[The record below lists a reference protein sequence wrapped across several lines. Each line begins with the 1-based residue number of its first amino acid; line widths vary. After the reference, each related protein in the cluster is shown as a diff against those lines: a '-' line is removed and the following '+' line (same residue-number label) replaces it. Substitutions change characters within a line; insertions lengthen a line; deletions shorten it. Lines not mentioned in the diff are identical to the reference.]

1 MHTPL
6 RFFMVLAATA
16 VLLSAG
22 CSGASKPAGASG
34 GGDSL
39 DQAYQDLIDN
49 ERKFA
54 DLMAGVQDQAGARQA
69 VGSMKELLANRRA
82 IFERLAELG
91 AEMPPQGIPPKFADP
106 YREVQARKEQ
116 LETQLLQNPHGEQIQ
131 QFLIA
136 EVGADL
142 EASADVDLFRLNAEL
157 RRHGPDKRVMV
168 ELRNRE
174 SLAGPQH
181 QKMARMLQD
190 TAGAIHAEAF
200 IEDDGTYYLVLAP
213 VDDINAFV
221 AKIDIGEVSQ
231 VDAAARKFVLT
242 LDPSTIPEDAT
253 AGGPG
258 GSPGGFRPGFPPG
271 AAPGGPPAGAAAS
284 GDAIQDNEKDRID
297 IMRATFAGQQGRDG
311 IVELHLKNAKPF
323 QGPRMG
329 KALAAIGRA
338 AGGRLLQPIPLR
350 SGDVYL
356 FFESSADVN
365 ALASSLDL
373 GEVESIDAPG
383 RRIVVVLDETKV
395 PE

>member
-6 RFFMVLAATA
+6 RVFIVLAATA
-16 VLLSAG
+16 VLLAAG
-22 CSGASKPAGASG
+22 CSGASKPAGASR

-69 VGSMKELLANRRA
+69 VGPMKELLANRRA

-91 AEMPPQGIPPKFADP
+91 AEMPPQGIPPKFADQ
-106 YREVQARKEQ
+106 YREVQSRKEQ
-116 LETQLLQNPHGEQIQ
+116 LETQLLQNPQGEQIQ
-131 QFLIA
+131 QLLIA
-136 EVGADL
+136 EVGANL

-174 SLAGPQH
+174 SLAGPRH
-181 QKMARMLQD
+181 QEMTRMLQE

-213 VDDINAFV
+213 VDDMNAFIE
-221 AKIDIGEVSQ
+221 KIDIGEVSE

-242 LDPSTIPEDAT
+242 LDPSKIPGDAT
-253 AGGPG
+253 AGSPG
-258 GSPGGFRPGFPPG
+258 GPPGGFRPGGFPPG
-271 AAPGGPPAGAAAS
+271 RPPAGAAAS
-284 GDAIQDNEKDRID
+284 GAAIQESERDRID
-297 IMRATFAGQQGRDG
+297 VMRTTFAGQHGRDG
-311 IVELHLKNAKPF
+311 IVELHLKNAKAI
-323 QGPRMG
+323 QAPRMG
-329 KALAAIGRA
+329 KALGAIGRA
-338 AGGRLLQPIPLR
+338 AGGRPLQPIPLR
-350 SGDVYL
+350 SGDVYV

-373 GEVESIDAPG
+373 GEVEAIDAPG
-383 RRIVVVLDETKV
+383 RRIVIVLDETKV